1 MQSHEGLF
9 RDSQITV
16 QMAIIDAQIRNQ
28 GVSAGSPIVPAG
40 LFRER
45 RLLVLG
51 LSENQA
57 GREPALNQG
66 GYIVAAST
74 EGSAAISG
82 GARSLPWWKEPTKDQ
97 WYAFIAAWLGWTLDA
112 FDFTVF
118 LLIMHPIAQTFG
130 VSMTAVTF
138 VFTITL
144 WMRLMG
150 ATASG
155 WVGDRLGRK
164 KPLMIAILGYS
175 LCNFAA
181 GFSPTFLF
189 LFTARAILGLFM
201 GAEWPAGCALAMET
215 WPQRS
220 RGFMAGVLQGSWGLG
235 FLLSFAI
242 YGLFYNSIGW
252 RGMLWVGVLPALAV
266 LYIRFFVKEPELW
279 LENRRIQRTQQREVK
294 APLLSIFRRGMI
306 LNTLNAC
313 LFMASGFVLYYS
325 INVLFP
331 THLQVDLKL
340 SPGAIGEIG
349 VAANLIV
356 FLSSAGWGWVADR
369 YGRKV
374 AQILPALIAIPI
386 APLYL
391 LTSNFTLI
399 WWAFVLQGAFGSG
412 GFASQ
417 APSYLSERFPTEV
430 RATAAGFCYHQGAV
444 WGGLVAPLLA
454 FFATAY
460 DIGYAIPMLV
470 GTVVA
475 AASFCIAIAL
485 GPETR
490 GKELVADVV
499 VA

>member
-1 MQSHEGLF
+1 MVISTGGDTAVPTTEQS
-9 RDSQITV
+9 I
-16 QMAIIDAQIRNQ
+16 
-28 GVSAGSPIVPAG
+28 
-40 LFRER
+40 
-45 RLLVLG
+45 
-51 LSENQA
+51 
-57 GREPALNQG
+57 
-66 GYIVAAST
+66 
-74 EGSAAISG
+74 
-82 GARSLPWWKEPTKDQ
+82 PWWREPTKDQ
-97 WYAFIAAWLGWTLDA
+97 WYAFVAAWLGWTLDA

-130 VSMTAVTF
+130 VSMTAVTL

-144 WMRLMG
+144 WMRLLG

-155 WVGDRLGRK
+155 WLGDRLGRK
-164 KPLMIAILGYS
+164 TPLMIAIFGYS

-201 GAEWPAGCALAMET
+201 GAEWPAGCALAMEH

-242 YGLFYNSIGW
+242 YGLLYTTIGW
-252 RGMLWVGVLPALAV
+252 RGMLWVGVLPALV
-266 LYIRFFVKEPELW
+266 VVYVRYFVKEPEVW
-279 LENRRIQRTQQREVK
+279 LENRRIQRTEQREVK
-294 APLLSIFRRGMI
+294 APLISIFRRDMI
-306 LNTLNAC
+306 LNTLNTC
-313 LFMASGFVLYYS
+313 WFMASGFVLYYS

-349 VAANLIV
+349 VAANLVV
-356 FLSSAGWGWVADR
+356 FLSSAVWGWVADR
-369 YGRKV
+369 YGRRV
-374 AQILPALIAIPI
+374 AQILPALIAIPM

-417 APSYLSERFPTEV
+417 APSYTSERFPTEV
-430 RATAAGFCYHQGAV
+430 RATAAGFCYHQGAI
-444 WGGLVAPLLA
+444 WGGLVAPILA
-454 FFATAY
+454 YFATSWGL
-460 DIGYAIPMLV
+460 GYAIPMLV
-470 GTVVA
+470 GTIA
-475 AASFCIAIAL
+475 AATSFAIAIAL
-485 GPETR
+485 GPETK
-490 GKELVADVV
+490 GKKLVADVV

>member
-1 MQSHEGLF
+1 MTAS
-9 RDSQITV
+9 
-16 QMAIIDAQIRNQ
+16 
-28 GVSAGSPIVPAG
+28 
-40 LFRER
+40 
-45 RLLVLG
+45 
-51 LSENQA
+51 
-57 GREPALNQG
+57 
-66 GYIVAAST
+66 VAKSV
-74 EGSAAISG
+74 
-82 GARSLPWWKEPTKDQ
+82 PWWKEPTRDQ

-118 LLIMHPIAQTFG
+118 LLIMHPIAQTFD

-138 VFTITL
+138 VFTVTL
-144 WMRLMG
+144 WMRLVG
-150 ATASG
+150 ATTSG
-155 WVGDRLGRK
+155 WFGDRLGRK

-220 RGFMAGVLQGSWGLG
+220 RGLMGGVLQGSWGLG

-242 YGLFYNSIGW
+242 YGLFYNMIGW

-266 LYIRFFVKEPELW
+266 LYVRFFVKEPQVW
-279 LENRRIQRTQQREVK
+279 VENRRIQRTQQREVK
-294 APLLSIFRRGMI
+294 APLFSIFRRGMI

-313 LFMASGFVLYYS
+313 WFMASGFVLYYS

-356 FLSSAGWGWVADR
+356 FLSSVVWGWVADR

-374 AQILPALIAIPI
+374 AQILPGLLAIPL

-430 RATAAGFCYHQGAV
+430 RATAAGFCYHQGAI

-454 FFATAY
+454 YCATAFNL
-460 DIGYAIPMLV
+460 GYAIPMLV
-470 GTVVA
+470 GTIGA
-475 AASFCIAIAL
+475 ALSFTIAIAL

-490 GKELVADVV
+490 GKELESDVV
-499 VA
+499 LA